1 MKLQRNNIETIIFDM
16 DGVIT
21 SEFLYWDAAA
31 LTVYE
36 LLYSHEFYGDRE
48 IDREWC
54 RENVREVFNTVF
66 CHGKTVQ
73 AVKRLG
79 VNTNWDLA
87 YLVFSVSKYLET
99 EIPDFDSWHFDS
111 VCMFIE
117 NIAVQPPKLY
127 ENMEGLLSSAIPGED
142 GCYKRGTG
150 LLWEQLLQSFQR
162 WFHGD
167 GMIEGLKTDEEPI
180 VSLGEIQKTLAG
192 LKNAGFRLG
201 IGTGRPREEI
211 LFPLQMWNLTGYFKP
226 ECIVTYDE
234 VLEAEKALG
243 MKNKLAKPHPF
254 VFQKAAFG
262 ASFRDEEI
270 VKSAMSKDL
279 AARCL
284 VVGDAPSDFLAARMG
299 GFPFCAVL
307 TGVAGQAARGYFE
320 ENKAEMVLDSILD
333 LKVEV

>member
-1 MKLQRNNIETIIFDM
+1 MKLQRSKIETIIFDM

-31 LTVYE
+31 LTIYE

-54 RENVREVFNTVF
+54 RKNVREVFNTVF

-87 YLVFSVSKYLET
+87 YVVFSVSKYLET
-99 EIPDFDSWHFDS
+99 EIPTFDSWHFDS

-117 NIAVQPPKLY
+117 NIAQQPPKLY
-127 ENMEGLLSSAIPGED
+127 ENIEGLLASALPAED
-142 GCYKRGTG
+142 GCYKRGAG
-150 LLWEQLLQSFQR
+150 RLWKQLLTSFQR

-167 GMIEGLKTDEEPI
+167 GEVEGLKTDEKPI
-180 VSLGEIQKTLAG
+180 VPLDEIQKTLAN

-201 IGTGRPREEI
+201 IGTGRPKDEI
-211 LFPLQMWNLTGYFKP
+211 MFPLQMWNLTGYFKP
-226 ECIVTYDE
+226 ECIVTYDD
-234 VLEAEKALG
+234 VLEAEQSLHLKTS
-243 MKNKLAKPHPF
+243 LAKPHPF

-262 ASFRDEEI
+262 GKFSDDEI
-270 VKSAMSKDL
+270 VKGLVSKDL

-284 VVGDAPSDFLAARMG
+284 VVGDAPSDLLAAKMG
-299 GFPFCAVL
+299 GFPFAAVL
-307 TGVAGQAARGYFE
+307 TGVAGTAARGYFE
-320 ENKAEMVLDSILD
+320 ENKAEMVLDTVLD
-333 LKVEV
+333 LKVEE